1 MKNRYFFLSIVFF
14 SLFFSGSLYARDSL
28 KIVHSADSV
37 SRPDTISDFLKDQ
50 LILKLK
56 MDGDTTVSKY
66 DTVSV
71 LYERYLGVLD
81 YLNDPTTPERYI
93 EVDPDYYRM
102 FLPFTFY
109 KSPVAR
115 ISQLKWKKEDS
126 DFKVTEPVNYLKFD
140 TLQFV
145 TKKEANEVVDHTLL
159 SAYVHCYDKVLLTEE
174 DVLKT
179 KIFRDNIEKEAESK
193 PSVVKLFT
201 RENMRGIQEEASVV
215 IHKPNWWY
223 TGGNGSIQFTQ
234 NHISDNWYKGGES
247 THSAAVYM
255 KLFANYNDRE
265 KLQWENLLEAKFAF
279 NSSPSDTCHN
289 YLVNNDMLRLYSKL
303 GIQAVSKWY
312 YTISTEF
319 KTQFFNGYTANSND
333 LKVAFFA
340 PLDWSTSIGM
350 DYKLSKNTYNLSVF
364 LAPFS
369 HTMRYVGNSKVNE
382 TSYGLEE
389 GASVKHDFGSQI
401 QANLQ
406 WTVTSYIKLTSRL
419 DYLTSYKWTRVEW
432 ENNIDFILNR
442 FLSAKLY
449 VLARY
454 DDSTAPTVGT
464 SYFQVNETLGFG
476 FNYTW

>member
-1 MKNRYFFLSIVFF
+1 MKNRYFFLSIVFV

-140 TLQFV
+140 SLQFV

-265 KLQWENLLEAKFAF
+265 KLQWENLVEAKFAF

-319 KTQFFNGYTANSND
+319 KTQFFNGYTANSDVLN
-333 LKVAFFA
+333 VAFFA

-369 HTMRYVGNSKVNE
+369 HTMRYVGNSEVNE
-382 TSYGLEE
+382 TAYGLEE

>member
-109 KSPVAR
+109 KSPVVR

-265 KLQWENLLEAKFAF
+265 KLQWENLVEAKFAF

>member
-1 MKNRYFFLSIVFF
+1 
-14 SLFFSGSLYARDSL
+14 
-28 KIVHSADSV
+28 
-37 SRPDTISDFLKDQ
+37 
-50 LILKLK
+50 
-56 MDGDTTVSKY
+56 MDGDTTVSRY

-265 KLQWENLLEAKFAF
+265 NCNGRIWWRQNLHSTLLLPIPVTIIWSIMICCACTASWVFRRYQMVLYHIYRIQ
-279 NSSPSDTCHN
+279 NS
-289 YLVNNDMLRLYSKL
+289 
-303 GIQAVSKWY
+303 
-312 YTISTEF
+312 
-319 KTQFFNGYTANSND
+319 
-333 LKVAFFA
+333 
-340 PLDWSTSIGM
+340 
-350 DYKLSKNTYNLSVF
+350 
-364 LAPFS
+364 
-369 HTMRYVGNSKVNE
+369 
-382 TSYGLEE
+382 
-389 GASVKHDFGSQI
+389 
-401 QANLQ
+401 
-406 WTVTSYIKLTSRL
+406 
-419 DYLTSYKWTRVEW
+419 
-432 ENNIDFILNR
+432 
-442 FLSAKLY
+442 
-449 VLARY
+449 VL
-454 DDSTAPTVGT
+454 
-464 SYFQVNETLGFG
+464 
-476 FNYTW
+476 

>member
-1 MKNRYFFLSIVFF
+1 
-14 SLFFSGSLYARDSL
+14 
-28 KIVHSADSV
+28 
-37 SRPDTISDFLKDQ
+37 
-50 LILKLK
+50 
-56 MDGDTTVSKY
+56 
-66 DTVSV
+66 
-71 LYERYLGVLD
+71 
-81 YLNDPTTPERYI
+81 
-93 EVDPDYYRM
+93 
-102 FLPFTFY
+102 
-109 KSPVAR
+109 
-115 ISQLKWKKEDS
+115 
-126 DFKVTEPVNYLKFD
+126 
-140 TLQFV
+140 
-145 TKKEANEVVDHTLL
+145 
-159 SAYVHCYDKVLLTEE
+159 
-174 DVLKT
+174 
-179 KIFRDNIEKEAESK
+179 
-193 PSVVKLFT
+193 
-201 RENMRGIQEEASVV
+201 
-215 IHKPNWWY
+215 
-223 TGGNGSIQFTQ
+223 
-234 NHISDNWYKGGES
+234 
-247 THSAAVYM
+247 
-255 KLFANYNDRE
+255 
-265 KLQWENLLEAKFAF
+265 
-279 NSSPSDTCHN
+279 
-289 YLVNNDMLRLYSKL
+289 MLRLYSKL